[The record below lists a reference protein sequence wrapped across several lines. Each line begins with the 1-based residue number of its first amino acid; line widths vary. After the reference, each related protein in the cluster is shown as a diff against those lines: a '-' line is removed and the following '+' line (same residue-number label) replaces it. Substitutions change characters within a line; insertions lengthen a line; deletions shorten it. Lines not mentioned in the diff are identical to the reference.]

1 MADLHAAITSER
13 LLMPLLSQ
21 DQLRR
26 LADGEVASVG
36 DELGVTLSD
45 EWLSEVGHLAGFRAR
60 QLRDRPQDAG
70 WLLRPIVRADTR
82 TAIGF
87 LNFHRAPDER
97 GTVEIGYTLL
107 PDARGQGYAIEAV
120 SAAFAWAQQAA
131 TVRYLRA
138 SISPDNERSINLVSK
153 LGLTHV
159 GEQWDEEDGLEL
171 IYEREVKADAT
182 R

>member
-13 LLMPLLSQ
+13 LVMPLLSQ
-21 DQLRR
+21 DQLGR
-26 LADGEVASVG
+26 LADGDARSVA

-45 EWLSEVGHLAGFRAR
+45 EWLSEVGILAGLRAR

-82 TAIGF
+82 AAIGF
-87 LNFHRAPDER
+87 VNFHRAPDER

-107 PDARGQGYAIEAV
+107 PDARGRGYAIEAV
-120 SAAFAWAQQAA
+120 RAAFTWAQQAA
-131 TVRYLRA
+131 AVRYLRA

-171 IYEREVKADAT
+171 IYEREVKANAT